1 MQPKK
6 ATLLSE
12 ITCPS
17 CGGMAT
23 EEMPENACVFLYEC
37 KACGAILRPN
47 DGDCCVF
54 CSFGS
59 VKCPPVQ
66 LQARCRG

>member
-12 ITCPS
+12 ITCPN

-47 DGDCCVF
+47 D
-54 CSFGS
+54 
-59 VKCPPVQ
+59 
-66 LQARCRG
+66 

>member
-47 DGDCCVF
+47 D
-54 CSFGS
+54 
-59 VKCPPVQ
+59 
-66 LQARCRG
+66 